1 MRPRLR
7 PVLLTLGVL
16 AACQP
21 SQSDSSAFTST
32 PPATSGLVESAG
44 SSTGTGSTTGSEG
57 ASAGTSTTSAEVSTT
72 SISGEGGATTWV
84 LDVGAV
90 PDGGDGKPAG
100 CKGKIDFLFV
110 VSRWGG
116 MEGFQEQLLEAFPQ
130 FIDTIEAKFS
140 DFDYHIMV
148 VDGDPMWGL
157 SVCDD
162 VCPKPCEVPG
172 YPCGYTPN
180 KCDTTLGAGVVFPAG
195 GMSSNHACP
204 IDGGRRY
211 MLKGQTDLKDT
222 FACVA
227 RVGVSGWAA
236 IGETLS
242 TTVRPWMNDPGS
254 CNAGFL
260 REDALL
266 MVTLITNT
274 YDQDGVGPGSQNGS
288 PDTWAASVREA
299 KHGSL
304 ASVVVLGIIPTFG
317 ALCEKEDRICQMLEL
332 FPYVLKADLWAGN
345 YAEQFKQAADLVE
358 EACASFVPPG

>member
-1 MRPRLR
+1 M
-7 PVLLTLGVL
+7 
-16 AACQP
+16 AACQAP
-21 SQSDSSAFTST
+21 QADTSPFTTMPPTSSDLTGGPGSSSGG
-32 PPATSGLVESAG
+32 TSGTA
-44 SSTGTGSTTGSEG
+44 STGGVGPGSTTGDLS
-57 ASAGTSTTSAEVSTT
+57 TSTGAEGS
-72 SISGEGGATTWV
+72 STTWV
-84 LDVGAV
+84 LDVGSNV
-90 PDGGDGKPAG
+90 DVGDGTPAG

-227 RVGVSGWAA
+227 RVGVSGGAS

-242 TTVRPWMNDPGS
+242 TTVRPWMNEPGS

-274 YDQDGVGPGSQNGS
+274 YDQDGVGLGSKNGS

-299 KHGSL
+299 KQGSL

-345 YAEQFKQAADLVE
+345 YAEHFQQAADLVE